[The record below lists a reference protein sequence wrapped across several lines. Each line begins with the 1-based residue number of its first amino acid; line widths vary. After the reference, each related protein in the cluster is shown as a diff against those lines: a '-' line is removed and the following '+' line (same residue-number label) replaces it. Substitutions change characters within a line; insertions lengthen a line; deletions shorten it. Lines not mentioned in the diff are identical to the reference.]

1 MKQVNEI
8 KRICNLGCGTMGFGT
23 AIDFARHGYDV
34 NMFGRKDA
42 SIERAMGNIRAT
54 LAIMKANGLLNDE
67 EEASLLQR
75 IHGVTTIEEAAR
87 DADFVIESVAEDM
100 AVKQQ
105 VYRELEGYLPA
116 DVIFATDSSGF
127 SPTEVSSV
135 LDHPERF
142 VVAHFWNPPHL
153 IPLVEVVPGEKTSR
167 ETVDITWKLMEK
179 IGKKPAALLKEAPG
193 FVGNRLQ
200 FALLREAIHCVQ
212 DGIATA
218 ETVDFICKYGIGR
231 RLGVTGPLETADL
244 GGLDVF
250 YNISA
255 YLNTDLADDKEGA
268 ALLKQCVDEG
278 RLGAKTGTGLYPWTP
293 EELEN
298 IERRREDVLIEWL
311 KKIRPVK
318 NFDCS
323 ITASA
328 VQTSP
333 FRLYRKGL
341 FTVLLAVLANHRPGP
356 VSEALIMAGK
366 GGNRTHLR
374 SC

>member
-42 SIERAMGNIRAT
+42 SIERAMGHIRAT
-54 LAIMKANGLLNDE
+54 LAIMKAHELLTDEDEKDLLN
-67 EEASLLQR
+67 R
-75 IHGVTTIEEAAR
+75 IHGVTTIEAAAKN
-87 DADFVIESVAEDM
+87 ADFVIESVAEDM

-105 VYRELEGYLPA
+105 VYRELEGYLSP
-116 DVIFATDSSGF
+116 DIIIATDSSGF
-127 SPTEVSSV
+127 LPTEASSQMA
-135 LDHPERF
+135 HPERF

-153 IPLVEVVPGEKTSR
+153 MPLVEVVPGEKTSR
-167 ETVDITWKLMEK
+167 ETVEITWALMEK

-200 FALLREAIHCVQ
+200 FALLREALHCVQ

-218 ETVDFICKYGIGR
+218 EVVDFICKYGIGR
-231 RLGVTGPLETADL
+231 RLGVTGPMETADL

-255 YLNTDLADDKEGA
+255 YLNADLADDKEGA
-268 ALLKQCVDEG
+268 SLLKQCVDEG

-293 EELEN
+293 EELEQ
-298 IERRREDVLIEWL
+298 IETRREEVLIEWL
-311 KKIRPVK
+311 NKDK
-318 NFDCS
+318 
-323 ITASA
+323 
-328 VQTSP
+328 
-333 FRLYRKGL
+333 
-341 FTVLLAVLANHRPGP
+341 
-356 VSEALIMAGK
+356 AGQK
-366 GGNRTHLR
+366 F
-374 SC
+374 

>member
-179 IGKKPAALLKEAPG
+179 SGKS
-193 FVGNRLQ
+193 
-200 FALLREAIHCVQ
+200 
-212 DGIATA
+212 
-218 ETVDFICKYGIGR
+218 R
-231 RLGVTGPLETADL
+231 RL
-244 GGLDVF
+244 
-250 YNISA
+250 S
-255 YLNTDLADDKEGA
+255 
-268 ALLKQCVDEG
+268 
-278 RLGAKTGTGLYPWTP
+278 
-293 EELEN
+293 
-298 IERRREDVLIEWL
+298 
-311 KKIRPVK
+311 
-318 NFDCS
+318 
-323 ITASA
+323 
-328 VQTSP
+328 
-333 FRLYRKGL
+333 
-341 FTVLLAVLANHRPGP
+341 
-356 VSEALIMAGK
+356 
-366 GGNRTHLR
+366 
-374 SC
+374 

>member
-67 EEASLLQR
+67 EEVALLQR

-127 SPTEVSSV
+127 SPTKVSSV
-135 LDHPERF
+135 LAHPERF

-153 IPLVEVVPGEKTSR
+153 MPLVEVVPGEKTSQ
-167 ETVDITWKLMEK
+167 ETVEITWQLMEK

-200 FALLREAIHCVQ
+200 FALLREALHCVQ

-255 YLNTDLADDKEGA
+255 YLNADLADDKDGSPV
-268 ALLKQCVDEG
+268 LKQCVDAG
-278 RLGAKTGTGLYPWTP
+278 RLGAKSGTGLYPWTP
-293 EELEN
+293 EELGD
-298 IERRREDVLIEWL
+298 IERRREEVLIEWL
-311 KKIRPVK
+311 KKDK
-318 NFDCS
+318 
-323 ITASA
+323 
-328 VQTSP
+328 
-333 FRLYRKGL
+333 
-341 FTVLLAVLANHRPGP
+341 
-356 VSEALIMAGK
+356 AGQK
-366 GGNRTHLR
+366 F
-374 SC
+374 

>member
-153 IPLVEVVPGEKTSR
+153 IPLVEVVPVKRRAEKRWILRGSS
-167 ETVDITWKLMEK
+167 WKK
-179 IGKKPAALLKEAPG
+179 SGKS
-193 FVGNRLQ
+193 
-200 FALLREAIHCVQ
+200 
-212 DGIATA
+212 
-218 ETVDFICKYGIGR
+218 R
-231 RLGVTGPLETADL
+231 RL
-244 GGLDVF
+244 
-250 YNISA
+250 S
-255 YLNTDLADDKEGA
+255 
-268 ALLKQCVDEG
+268 
-278 RLGAKTGTGLYPWTP
+278 
-293 EELEN
+293 
-298 IERRREDVLIEWL
+298 
-311 KKIRPVK
+311 
-318 NFDCS
+318 
-323 ITASA
+323 
-328 VQTSP
+328 
-333 FRLYRKGL
+333 
-341 FTVLLAVLANHRPGP
+341 
-356 VSEALIMAGK
+356 
-366 GGNRTHLR
+366 
-374 SC
+374 